1 MGRLFVK
8 HPSMP
13 LNRSLANVFFRSGD
27 IYGCRRTG
35 YFSFGVCSEE
45 SPCDKWRCAED
56 VRGGRATAMRILQ
69 KLGVLL
75 EPVGQTIIYS
85 MEYEPEITK

>member
-1 MGRLFVK
+1 
-8 HPSMP
+8 
-13 LNRSLANVFFRSGD
+13 
-27 IYGCRRTG
+27 
-35 YFSFGVCSEE
+35 
-45 SPCDKWRCAED
+45 
-56 VRGGRATAMRILQ
+56 MRILQ